1 MLLYL
6 DLDMYLELVGS
17 RSSAV
22 RQSTEAEITS
32 NLVSVS
38 ANLPLKI
45 GEAAVRAKN
54 KGLNIAN

>member
-17 RSSAV
+17 RSSSV
-22 RQSTEAEITS
+22 RQSTEAEIAS
-32 NLVSVS
+32 HLVSVS

-45 GEAAVRAKN
+45 DIKIN
-54 KGLNIAN
+54 

>member
-1 MLLYL
+1 
-6 DLDMYLELVGS
+6 MYLELVGS
-17 RSSAV
+17 RSSSV

-32 NLVSVS
+32 HLVSVS